1 MIFSY
6 GRFRNCY
13 RVRTASWPWATGR
26 TAASEGGGGATL
38 SRVVQGP
45 GTGPRLHPY
54 AGHRPSSRFNKT
66 RLDYNTGG
74 IAVVLYRHQQERDG
88 DLLVCYVAHANGAM
102 NPVGWL
108 VSIDLPRDD
117 FDLLLRRCVA
127 ELKSRNIAVEH
138 DGHAIEWISMLPSG
152 IAVKTLHVK
161 PLRFESA
168 LHSF

>member
-45 GTGPRLHPY
+45 GIGPRLHPY

-74 IAVVLYRHQQERDG
+74 IAVVLYRHQQRTWRDMAWLGYRFSVRSRFLRDSSG
-88 DLLVCYVAHANGAM
+88 DL
-102 NPVGWL
+102 
-108 VSIDLPRDD
+108 
-117 FDLLLRRCVA
+117 FLRIQQVLSRSN
-127 ELKSRNIAVEH
+127 SRNL
-138 DGHAIEWISMLPSG
+138 HACS
-152 IAVKTLHVK
+152 
-161 PLRFESA
+161 
-168 LHSF
+168 